1 MPGKF
6 EIELENLDLFDKCI
20 FMNIFLENP
29 EFAILRITAGAPYE
43 DIAFKIVNREWDFG
57 NKKGFRCQFMNGI
70 FQLWFF
76 YKRYRYRR

>member
-1 MPGKF
+1 MP
-6 EIELENLDLFDKCI
+6 
-20 FMNIFLENP
+20 
-29 EFAILRITAGAPYE
+29 RISAGPPYE